1 MPKNL
6 KAIFIWNTLP
16 AFLMLL
22 PLVASAASVEGRMNG
37 ISCAVAG
44 VFCPI
49 DKADP
54 LVALESDFVVQT
66 ADGTFYL
73 IPNVDRAV
81 KARVVLENV
90 VVTGD
95 INDKYKTID
104 ADKLEVV
111 RDGSMKTVWTQK
123 MQDELREELFR
134 GSQ

>member
-1 MPKNL
+1 MSTHPRPLFLLNL
-6 KAIFIWNTLP
+6 LLAIL
-16 AFLMLL
+16 LLL
-22 PLVASAASVEGRMNG
+22 PLMASAASIEGNMNG

-81 KARVVLENV
+81 KARAALEEV
-90 VVTGD
+90 VVSGD
-95 INDKYKTID
+95 VNEKYKTID
-104 ADKLEVV
+104 ANKIQVR
-111 RDGSMKTVWTQK
+111 RDGQLKTIWTQE
-123 MQDELREELFR
+123 MQDELRAQLFR

>member
-1 MPKNL
+1 MPTTL
-6 KAIFIWNTLP
+6 KSTFFYKALSATL
-16 AFLMLL
+16 LLL
-22 PLVASAASVEGRMNG
+22 PLMASAAEVEGKMNG

-44 VFCPI
+44 VFCPL

-81 KARVVLENV
+81 KARVVLEDV

-95 INDKYKTID
+95 VNDRYKTID
-104 ADKLEVV
+104 ADKLEVK

-123 MQDELREELFR
+123 MQDELREQLFR

>member
-1 MPKNL
+1 MST
-6 KAIFIWNTLP
+6 TLR
-16 AFLMLL
+16 ASLIYSVLCTALLVL
-22 PLVASAASVEGRMNG
+22 PLMASAATVQGKMNG

-66 ADGTFYL
+66 PDGTFYL

-81 KARVVLENV
+81 KARVVLEDV
-90 VVTGD
+90 IVTGD
-95 INDKYKTID
+95 INDRYKTID
-104 ADKLEVV
+104 AEKLEVE

-123 MQDELREELFR
+123 MQDELREQLFR

>member
-1 MPKNL
+1 MYTNL
-6 KAIFIWNTLP
+6 KASLFFIALSTTLSLVP
-16 AFLMLL
+16 LM
-22 PLVASAASVEGRMNG
+22 VSAATVEGKMNG

-66 ADGTFYL
+66 PDGTFYL
-73 IPNVDRAV
+73 VPNIDRAV
-81 KARVVLENV
+81 KARVVLEDV
-90 VVTGD
+90 IVTGD
-95 INDKYKTID
+95 VNDRYKSID
-104 ADKLEVV
+104 ADKLEVK

-123 MQDELREELFR
+123 MQDELREQLFR